1 MPPVAELVLPALHWD
16 PVTGYEGARPLVERA
31 LELGVGGFV
40 IEGGPE
46 AEARVLIKE
55 IRTRSRIPLLIGA
68 GVARGAGQRFTGTTG
83 LPPLAAIAALGDSNL
98 VARAAKLTA
107 REVRPIGV
115 NWGFAPCCDVREA
128 ALNAVTG
135 LQAIGDDPAHVSAVA
150 SAWIEA
156 CQHEGMLATASHF
169 PGYGRVAA
177 DDGGDTPV
185 VEESRSSLFARELV
199 PFEAAIASRV
209 ASMLVAHVAYPTLDA
224 SDSPATFSTTM
235 LRYLLRE
242 RHGFDGVVATSLL
255 RDRAPLD
262 PLEEADL
269 AVRALDAGCDLLL
282 SPTHLDAL
290 IVALEESVRD
300 GPLYEDRID
309 QSRRRRLKWAQWAA
323 PQTDYRKVSASDVAW
338 ALQLAERVIQ
348 PIRGSAPPVGKTI
361 EVVVIDD
368 DASVPALHPRTV
380 LLEALGALDVV
391 ARRVEMPSQAS
402 RAPVFIALH
411 ARMEGDRPAF
421 ALCDATA
428 ELLRATLEASR
439 TSGREATV
447 LLFAPPTLASA
458 ALDATNVICCWSG
471 DRAMQEAVA
480 RWLVRG
486 TATG

>member
-16 PVTGYEGARPLVERA
+16 PVTGYEGVGTLVDRA
-31 LELGVGGFV
+31 LALGVGGFV
-40 IEGGPE
+40 VEGGPE
-46 AEARVLIKE
+46 AESRELIKD
-55 IRTRSRIPLLIGA
+55 IRGRSRIPLLIAA
-68 GVARGAGQRFTGTTG
+68 GVARGAGQRFGGATG
-83 LPPLAAIAALGDSNL
+83 LPPLPAIAALGDSNL

-115 NWGFAPCCDVREA
+115 NWGFAPCCDVRED

-135 LQAIGDDPAHVSAVA
+135 LQAIGDDPASVSAVA
-150 SAWIEA
+150 AAWIEA

-177 DDGGDTPV
+177 DDREETPV
-185 VEESRSSLFARELV
+185 VEVPRSSLFTRELV

-242 RHGFDGVVATSLL
+242 RHGFEGLVATSLL

-290 IVALEESVRD
+290 IAALEQSVRD
-300 GPLYEDRID
+300 GPLYEDRVD

-338 ALQLAERVIQ
+338 ALQLAERVIH
-348 PIRGSAPPVGKTI
+348 PLRGSAPQMGKTI
-361 EVVVIDD
+361 EVIIIDD
-368 DASVPALHPRTV
+368 DASVPALHPRSV

-391 ARRVEMPSQAS
+391 ARRVDGPSAAS

-411 ARMEGDRPAF
+411 ARLDGERAAF
-421 ALCDATA
+421 GLHDSTRALLQTA
-428 ELLRATLEASR
+428 QAAAIA
-439 TSGREATV
+439 SGREATV
-447 LLFAPPTLASA
+447 LLFAPPTIA
-458 ALDATNVICCWSG
+458 DAVPDTRNLICCWSG
-471 DRAMQEAVA
+471 DRAMQEATA

-486 TATG
+486 GGAG